1 MARLPVLRVGLF
13 RRLAVP
19 QSRRYS
25 AKPPSSKAAASRSR
39 IERLNSRLPRFLHR
53 YTTPL
58 LTAPVSHITAFLLL
72 HELTAVVPLLGLAA
86 TFHYTNW
93 LPPFFSEGAWVREGV
108 ERFGKYFRR
117 KGWLKSLDDEGAGKR
132 DKTWSFGEGGVRI
145 VVEFATAYAIT
156 KALLPLR
163 LILSVWATPWFARIS
178 VIPFTNVVRRIFRRG
193 RANVNPA
200 SGTGAAAGT
209 GAIDAGAVPKAGVG
223 VKGKGD
229 QGYGSK

>member
-1 MARLPVLRVGLF
+1 MTRLPVLRIGLF
-13 RRLAVP
+13 RHLAIP

-25 AKPPSSKAAASRSR
+25 AKPPSSNAAASPRSR
-39 IERLNSRLPRFLHR
+39 IERVNSRVPRFLHR

-93 LPPFFSEGAWVREGV
+93 LPPFFSEGAWVREGI
-108 ERFGKYFRR
+108 ERFARYFRR

-193 RANVNPA
+193 RTNVNPA
-200 SGTGAAAGT
+200 SGTGAAAET
-209 GAIDAGAVPKAGVG
+209 GAVPKVG
-223 VKGKGD
+223 LGAKGKGD
-229 QGYGSK
+229 QGHGSK